1 VIMRVVPAV
10 DIRGGRCVNLVQ
22 GDYARETVF
31 AEDPLE
37 QAKAWW
43 EGLLAAGVSPGEG
56 IIHIVDLDGAR
67 EGRCRVLDLVGRMA
81 AAGIRVELGGGIR
94 AIDTVRAAVDAGVVR
109 VVLGTAAYRDPDLLR
124 HAAETWPGR
133 IVVGLD
139 ARNGRMALQG
149 WLEETDADPV
159 NFAKKAE
166 TLGAARIV
174 YTDILSDGMMAGPN
188 HEMTQ
193 AVAEAVTIPVTM
205 SGGVSSLDDLR
216 AARCLAAAGVDEV
229 IVGRALYLS
238 RFTVAQAQAALNA
251 DN

>member
-1 VIMRVVPAV
+1 MRIVPAV

-22 GDYARETVF
+22 GDYSRETVF

-37 QAKAWW
+37 QARTWW
-43 EGLLAAGVSPGEG
+43 RDLLRAGIRPEEAV
-56 IIHIVDLDGAR
+56 IHVVDLDGAR
-67 EGRCRVLDLVGRMA
+67 EGCCLVLDVVRRMA
-81 AAGIRVELGGGIR
+81 EEGIRVELGGGIR
-94 AIDTVRAAVDAGVVR
+94 TLETVQAVVEAGVAR
-109 VVLGTAAYRDPDLLR
+109 VVLGTAAYRNPELLR
-124 HAAETWPGR
+124 QATETWPGQ

-139 ARNGRMALQG
+139 ARNGRVALRG

-159 NFAKKAE
+159 GFARQAE
-166 TLGAARIV
+166 SVGAARIV

-188 HEMTQ
+188 HEMTR
-193 AVAEAVTIPVTM
+193 AVAEAVTVPVTM

-216 AARCLAAAGVDEV
+216 AARRLASAGVDEV

-238 RFTVAQAQAALNA
+238 RFTVEEAQAALNG